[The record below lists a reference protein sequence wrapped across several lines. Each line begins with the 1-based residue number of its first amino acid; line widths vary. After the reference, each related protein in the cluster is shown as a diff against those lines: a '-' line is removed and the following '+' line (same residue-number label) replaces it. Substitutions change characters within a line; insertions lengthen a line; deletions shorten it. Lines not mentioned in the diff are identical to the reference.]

1 MTSPLFTPITLRSL
15 TLPNRVVI
23 SPMCQYSAE
32 DGKANDWHLQHYG
45 HLSVSGAG
53 LMMLEATAVTPEGRI
68 TRGCLG
74 LYADDNERSL
84 ARVIAACRRFGNTR
98 IGIQLAHAGRK
109 GSAHRPW
116 EGGRALGAQE
126 GAWETVAPSAIAYGE
141 HWPVPRAMG
150 RDDLERIKQ
159 AFVTAVE
166 RAARL
171 SLDVVELHAAHGYL
185 LHEFLSPLA
194 NRRDDE
200 YGGSAKNRM
209 RYPLEIARAMRA
221 AWPADRPMGVRISGS
236 DWVEGGLTVED
247 AVAFARALRE
257 LGCDYVCVS
266 SGGLAPQARIPV
278 GPGYQV
284 AFAARIKAEVG
295 IATRTVGMIVRPKQA
310 EEIIASGQADMVALG
325 RALLDNP
332 RWVWH
337 AAQALGAEVTY
348 PPQYER
354 SRAALWPGAR
364 LARPEEG

>member
-1 MTSPLFTPITLRSL
+1 MTSSLFTPITLRSL
-15 TLPNRVVI
+15 TLSNRVVI

-32 DGKANDWHLQHYG
+32 DGNANDWHLQHYG

-74 LYADDNERSL
+74 LYGDDNERSL

-98 IGIQLAHAGRK
+98 MGIQLAHAGRK

-159 AFVTAVE
+159 AFVTAAG

-185 LHEFLSPLA
+185 LHQFLSPLA

-200 YGGSAKNRM
+200 YGGSAENRM
-209 RYPLEIARAMRA
+209 RYPLEIARAVRA
-221 AWPADRPMGVRISGS
+221 VWPADRPMGARISGS
-236 DWVEGGLTVED
+236 DWIEGGLTVED
-247 AVAFARALRE
+247 AVDFARALRE

-310 EEIIASGQADMVALG
+310 EEIIASGQADMVAIG

-337 AAQALGAEVTY
+337 AAQALGTEVAY

-354 SRAALWPGAR
+354 SRATLWPGAR